1 MRPLQSSGDAG
12 GATGIGSR
20 VLVEA
25 LPAALQ
31 PDEVRLTLVRHGE
44 TDWNQAG
51 RIQGQLDL
59 PLNAVGLAQARAAAT
74 RFAPGSVDVLLSSDL
89 LRAAQTAG
97 PIAQAAGV
105 AVQLGHRWRERHFG
119 AYQGHVYADLA
130 REQPEVFARLKARD
144 TAQDLDGGESLMALM
159 ARIRG
164 GITDVLE
171 RYRGKRVAL
180 VAHGGVLDCI
190 FRLATGLDLAAPR
203 HFPIFNASLNHLRW
217 VDGQW
222 QVLHWAD
229 IAHLAESRDEI
240 DPRGRS
246 ALVAGKVG

>member
-1 MRPLQSSGDAG
+1 MRPLPSSGDAG
-12 GATGIGSR
+12 GATGIGSPAQIQ
-20 VLVEA
+20 A
-25 LPAALQ
+25 LPAVLQ

-59 PLNAVGLAQARAAAT
+59 PLNAVGLAQAHAAAS
-74 RFAPGSVDVLLSSDL
+74 RFALGSVDVLLSSDL
-89 LRAAQTAG
+89 LRAVQTAE

-105 AVQLGHRWRERHFG
+105 AAQLSSDWRERHFG
-119 AYQGHVYADLA
+119 SYQGQVYADLA

-144 TAQDLDGGESLMALM
+144 TAQDLDGGESLTALM
-159 ARIRG
+159 ARIG
-164 GITDVLE
+164 SGVADVLVQH
-171 RYRGKRVAL
+171 RGKRVVL

-217 VDGQW
+217 QNGQW

-229 IAHLAESRDEI
+229 IAHLVESRDEI
-240 DPRGRS
+240 DPRERP